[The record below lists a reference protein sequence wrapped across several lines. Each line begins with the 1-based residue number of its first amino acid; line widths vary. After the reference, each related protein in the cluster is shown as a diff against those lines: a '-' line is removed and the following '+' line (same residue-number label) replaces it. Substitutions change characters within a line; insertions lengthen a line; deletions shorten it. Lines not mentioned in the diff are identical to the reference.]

1 MSLQIY
7 SVDNGTIQFVFLGI
21 SMFRGPSQSHFKPCL
36 AAWAKMTLSQAQS
49 ILPVI
54 INPIVFNY

>member
-21 SMFRGPSQSHFKPCL
+21 SMFWGPSQSHFKPCL
-36 AAWAKMTLSQAQS
+36 AAWAKMTLSQA
-49 ILPVI
+49 
-54 INPIVFNY
+54 

>member
-1 MSLQIY
+1 MSLLIY

-21 SMFRGPSQSHFKPCL
+21 SMFWGPSQSHFKPCL
-36 AAWAKMTLSQAQS
+36 AAWAKMTPSQAQS
-49 ILPVI
+49 ILRVI